1 MATHWEV
8 GSHDPS
14 VVWPE
19 QSRCHWPLNVTTHA
33 QECARTSSPVRKLCL
48 MSAELTATAPEPV
61 CSQATLMASDR
72 EIPVP
77 GRSSD
82 CTASNATT
90 NTTANKPPRRRS
102 IHFLETRAPLNA
114 IG

>member
-1 MATHWEV
+1 MATHCEV

-14 VVWPE
+14 FVWSE

-33 QECARTSSPVRKLCL
+33 QECARTLSPVWKLCL
-48 MSAELTATAPEPV
+48 MSAELTATALEPV

-82 CTASNATT
+82 CTPSNAT
-90 NTTANKPPRRRS
+90 PPRRQITHPGEGAS
-102 IHFLETRAPLNA
+102 I
-114 IG
+114 

>member
-1 MATHWEV
+1 MATHCEV

-33 QECARTSSPVRKLCL
+33 QECARTLSPVRKLCL

-82 CTASNATT
+82 CTASNPIT
-90 NTTANKPPRRRS
+90 NTTTNKPPRRR
-102 IHFLETRAPLNA
+102 IVHLLETRCTAKP